1 MSEIMRWIAAYG
13 KETLQAAGIVGG
25 LFFTA
30 ASFRANA
37 KERRISNLMSIAGS
51 HRDLW
56 LQVTRNPELARIL
69 RDDVDLESSPITP
82 AEERFVHLLIIHLFV
97 TFEAVQSGAL
107 SEIHGLK
114 RDVRD
119 FFSHPI
125 PRKVWS
131 WSRQFQ
137 ESRFRAFVDGIRFE
151 FQNAAKASRQP

>member
-1 MSEIMRWIAAYG
+1 MSEIMLWAVTHG
-13 KETLQAAGIVGG
+13 KEALEAAGIIGG

-30 ASFRANA
+30 ASFRADT
-37 KERRISNLMSIAGS
+37 KERRISNLMSIAES
-51 HRDLW
+51 HRTLW
-56 LQVTRNPELARIL
+56 LQVTRNPDLTRIL

-97 TFEAVQSGAL
+97 TFEAVESGMM

-125 PRKVWS
+125 PKQVWS

-137 ESRFRAFVDGIRFE
+137 EARFQAFVEESKSFRSEETD
-151 FQNAAKASRQP
+151 

>member
-1 MSEIMRWIAAYG
+1 MNEIMRWIAVHG
-13 KETLQAAGIVGG
+13 KDTLEATGIISG

-30 ASFRANA
+30 VSFRDHA
-37 KERRISNLMSIAGS
+37 KERRISNLMSIAES
-51 HRDLW
+51 HRALW
-56 LQVTRNPELARIL
+56 LQVTRSPELVRIL
-69 RDDVDLESSPITP
+69 RDDVALESSPITP

-97 TFEAVQSGAL
+97 TFEAVQSGTL

-125 PRKVWS
+125 PKEVWS

-137 ESRFRAFVDGIRFE
+137 EAKFRAFVDGVRWE
-151 FQNAAKASRQP
+151 FRDGASNHE